1 MLLIICD
8 LILKFIVKND
18 ELIFVFKDFIK
29 LRVRKDEL

>member
-8 LILKFIVKND
+8 LILKLIVKND